1 LNIYFQLNN
10 GDMNSLVKF
19 CAGIVL
25 FIVAYVFYREVRG
38 KKPLRPGDNRFFI
51 EDENRISATDYYRT
65 WRLVIIFII
74 GGITFIVYS
83 LES

>member
-1 LNIYFQLNN
+1 M
-10 GDMNSLVKF
+10 DSLVKF
-19 CAGIVL
+19 CVGIVL

-38 KKPLRPGDNRFFI
+38 KKPLRLGDNRFFI
-51 EDENRISATDYYRT
+51 EDENRVSATNYYKT
-65 WRLVIIFII
+65 WRMVIVCII

>member
-1 LNIYFQLNN
+1 M
-10 GDMNSLVKF
+10 DSLIKF

-25 FIVAYVFYREVRG
+25 FIIAYVFYREVRG

-65 WRLVIIFII
+65 WRLVIVCII